1 MTETLTYD
9 WVIIGSG
16 FGGAV
21 SALRLAEKGYR
32 VAVLEA
38 GRRWQPH
45 EFPKTNW
52 SVRKFLWLPKAF
64 CTGIFRMNLLDDVL
78 VLGGAGVGGGSLVY
92 ANTLLVPPAQAFAG
106 GDWPKDRDW
115 GQALSPHYQTA
126 QRMLGVAETPKEFPA
141 DLLLKRAAEKMGHG
155 HTFSRTRVGVFFGEP
170 GQTVPDPYFG
180 GEGPERSGCT
190 YCGGCM
196 VGCRHGA
203 KNTLDKNYLY
213 LAEKRGAV
221 IHPETL
227 VTRIRPQAEG
237 GYRLETRRPTAW
249 VGGEGPTFLAK
260 RVVLAAGVLGTVKL
274 LLQSKE
280 RGDLPNLSARLGERV
295 RTNSEAIIGSTAR
308 DNRVDYSGGV
318 AIGSSVHLS
327 EETHVEAVRYSRG
340 SDALSLLATLLT
352 DGGSSVPRAVRWI
365 GQCLRHPLDFLR
377 SLNPVGWAQ
386 RTLILLVMQTV
397 DNNINLHLKRRWF
410 FPFVRGVSSFRKPG
424 QARIPTYIKEANDFA
439 RVTAQLQGGFAQSAI
454 NEVTLDVPTTAHIL
468 GGCGLATSS
477 AEGVIDVQ
485 NQVFGHPG
493 LYVVDGSMIPSN
505 LGVNPSLTI
514 TALAEHAMAQV
525 EPAIPQEGAPAS
537 RLPAAVSS
545 R

>member
-1 MTETLTYD
+1 MGSAEGPHYD
-9 WVIIGSG
+9 WVIVGSG

-38 GRRWQPH
+38 GKRWAAS

-52 SVRKFLWLPKAF
+52 SVRRFLWLPKAL
-64 CTGIFRMNLLDDVL
+64 CYGIFRMNLLDDVL

-92 ANTLLVPPAQAFAG
+92 ANTLLVPPAEAFSG

-115 GQALSPHYQTA
+115 SQVLSPHYTTA
-126 QRMLGVAETPKEFPA
+126 QRMLGVAETPRDFPA
-141 DLLLKRAAEKMGHG
+141 DELLKKAAERIGQG
-155 HTFSRTRVGVFFGEP
+155 HTFSRTKVGVFFGEP
-170 GQTVPDPYFG
+170 GKVVPDPYFG
-180 GEGPERSGCT
+180 GDGPERSGCT

-213 LAEKRGAV
+213 LAEKRGAQ

-227 VTRIRPQAEG
+227 VTRLQPRPEG
-237 GYRLETRRPTAW
+237 GYRLETQRSTRLF
-249 VGGEGPTFLAK
+249 GGAGPTYTAD

-274 LLQSKE
+274 LLRSKE
-280 RGDLPNLSARLGERV
+280 RGDLPQVSARLGERV
-295 RTNSEAIIGSTAR
+295 RTNSEAIIGTTAR
-308 DNRVDYSGGV
+308 DDRVDYSGGV

-327 EETHVEAVRYSRG
+327 EVTHVEAVRYSRG

-352 DGGSSVPRAVRWI
+352 DGGPPMPRILRWA
-365 GQCLRHPLDFLR
+365 GEVLRHPVDFLR
-377 SLNPVGWAQ
+377 TLNPFGWAR

-397 DNNINLHLKRRWF
+397 DNSINLHLKRRWF
-410 FPFVRGVSSFRKPG
+410 FPFTVGLTSYRKAG
-424 QARIPTYIKEANDFA
+424 QTRIPTYIPEANAFA
-439 RVTAQLQGGFAQSAI
+439 KVAAEVQGGFAQSAI

-468 GGCGLATSS
+468 GGCGMATSPE
-477 AEGVIDVQ
+477 EGVIDTG

-514 TALAEHAMAQV
+514 TALAEHAMAQIP
-525 EPAIPQEGAPAS
+525 PAPRS
-537 RLPAAVSS
+537 
-545 R
+545 